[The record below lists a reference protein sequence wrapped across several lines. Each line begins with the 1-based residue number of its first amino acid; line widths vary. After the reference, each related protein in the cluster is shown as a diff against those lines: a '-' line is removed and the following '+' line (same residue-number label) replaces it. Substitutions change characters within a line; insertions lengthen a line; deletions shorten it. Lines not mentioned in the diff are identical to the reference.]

1 MPKKQ
6 IQIFSEDVLGFWI
19 RQRLFSSN
27 AFKIRGRKAIG
38 LSYFK
43 EEDLQLKQ

>member
-1 MPKKQ
+1 MYLV
-6 IQIFSEDVLGFWI
+6 SEFAKDYFHQTLLN
-19 RQRLFSSN
+19 QR
-27 AFKIRGRKAIG
+27 KKAIG